1 MGLRANLA
9 PLQSSRL
16 THKHGRDKYP
26 EHRKTLVESTDWRDR
41 KLTHMNLEKPGKC
54 TGLNGR
60 TGRLIGFQSKISPAD
75 PVLN

>member
-60 TGRLIGFQSKISPAD
+60 PGRLIGFQSKIFPAD